1 MAAKHDLDYLIY
13 QEPETVLEN
22 LYNSCF
28 TQLLS
33 GTYSLQS
40 VAFDTAGNSA
50 HSTGVTIMVN
60 NPSPSTTVGLPASN
74 AVLSGNQW
82 LDATASSGV
91 TSVKYEISGG
101 SLNDAVIATGTLTK
115 FGWLAGWNTTS
126 VPNGTYTLQ
135 SVASYSG
142 GVTGVS
148 SGTTITV
155 AN

>member
-82 LDATASSGV
+82 LDASASSRV
-91 TSVKYEISGG
+91 TSVLYEISGG
-101 SLNDAVIATGTLTK
+101 ILNNAVVATAT
-115 FGWLAGWNTTS
+115 
-126 VPNGTYTLQ
+126 P
-135 SVASYSG
+135 
-142 GVTGVS
+142 
-148 SGTTITV
+148 TI
-155 AN
+155 